1 MSRVRNADIRSEL
14 RPAARLMK
22 LTFTASGAATFE
34 KYDRQCVKKYRGKW
48 KSRNTIAEEKA
59 IVREDGTILRLLV
72 VRCEEGTRAEAT
84 GLLWLHDGGFA
95 FGVPE
100 QESLLVDMFCG
111 DGSCVAVLPDYTKST
126 ESPYPYALEDCH
138 KALLWMKN
146 NAEELGINRSQLF
159 VGGSG
164 AGGGLTAAL
173 CLRARDVRD
182 VNIAFQMPI
191 SPMLDDRMESES
203 ARDNNA
209 PVWDSRKNRAA
220 WDLYLQDM
228 NEEIPVYAAPGREE
242 DVHGLPAACSIVG
255 DLEPVKDETVLY
267 FTRMKKAG
275 IPVSLRVYHGC
286 FHNFENTAVNSNV
299 ALNAHRY
306 LVDSF
311 RYAQHH
317 YFAHNKVAPPPEAF
331 AESMR
336 QPEAEQAPAEETTAS
351 IAEQAPAEETTASIA
366 EQAPAEET
374 TASIA
379 EQAPVEEAAV
389 PIAEQAPVE
398 EAAEPISEQALAE
411 EVTEAAATLA
421 HTEDVE
427 ESATGQEAA
436 E

>member
-1 MSRVRNADIRSEL
+1 
-14 RPAARLMK
+14 
-22 LTFTASGAATFE
+22 
-34 KYDRQCVKKYRGKW
+34 
-48 KSRNTIAEEKA
+48 
-59 IVREDGTILRLLV
+59 
-72 VRCEEGTRAEAT
+72 
-84 GLLWLHDGGFA
+84 
-95 FGVPE
+95 
-100 QESLLVDMFCG
+100 
-111 DGSCVAVLPDYTKST
+111 
-126 ESPYPYALEDCH
+126 
-138 KALLWMKN
+138 MKN

-351 IAEQAPAEETTASIA
+351 IAEQAPV
-366 EQAPAEET
+366 EET

-379 EQAPVEEAAV
+379 EQAPVEETAV

-411 EVTEAAATLA
+411 EVTEAAATPA

>member
-34 KYDRQCVKKYRGKW
+34 KYDRQCVKKYGGKW
-48 KSRNTIAEEKA
+48 KSRHTIAEEKA
-59 IVREDGTILRLLV
+59 IVRDDGTILRILV
-72 VRCEEGTRAEAT
+72 VRCEDGTREEAT
-84 GLLWLHDGGFA
+84 GLLWLHDGGYA

-126 ESPYPYALEDCH
+126 ESPYPYALEDCY

-146 NAEELGINRSQLF
+146 NADELGINRSQLF

-209 PVWDSRKNRAA
+209 PVWDSRKNKAA
-220 WDLYLQDM
+220 WELYLQDM
-228 NEEIPVYAAPGREE
+228 HEEIPVYAAPGREE
-242 DVHGLPAACSIVG
+242 DVRGLPAACSMVG

-286 FHNFENTAVNSNV
+286 FHGFETTAVNSNV

-317 YFAHNKVAPPPEAF
+317 YFAHNKVAPPPEAYV
-331 AESMR
+331 EN
-336 QPEAEQAPAEETTAS
+336 PAPADQ
-351 IAEQAPAEETTASIA
+351 EQIPL
-366 EQAPAEET
+366 
-374 TASIA
+374 
-379 EQAPVEEAAV
+379 EEAAADETAAAGMDG
-389 PIAEQAPVE
+389 AELSGTEEMSEAVNSAIPETAGAETAEAVKAE
-398 EAAEPISEQALAE
+398 EAEAGETAEADDPEAVDAE
-411 EVTEAAATLA
+411 EARP
-421 HTEDVE
+421 E
-427 ESATGQEAA
+427 ETADTK
-436 E
+436 

>member
-1 MSRVRNADIRSEL
+1 
-14 RPAARLMK
+14 
-22 LTFTASGAATFE
+22 
-34 KYDRQCVKKYRGKW
+34 
-48 KSRNTIAEEKA
+48 
-59 IVREDGTILRLLV
+59 
-72 VRCEEGTRAEAT
+72 
-84 GLLWLHDGGFA
+84 
-95 FGVPE
+95 
-100 QESLLVDMFCG
+100 
-111 DGSCVAVLPDYTKST
+111 
-126 ESPYPYALEDCH
+126 
-138 KALLWMKN
+138 MKN

-379 EQAPVEEAAV
+379 EQAPVEETAV

-411 EVTEAAATLA
+411 EVTETAATPA